1 MILKKTVLI
10 MFGGKSS
17 EHDISLRSVAS
28 VLSAIDYEKYDVLKI
43 GITKEGEWF
52 ETDSAPDEIRAG
64 EWKQGRRAVVS
75 PDRADHGI
83 IYDDGARRRV
93 DVVVPVMHGAYCEDG
108 CLQGLLEM
116 AGIPFVGPSVLA
128 SAVAMDKGMAKLVFA
143 SEGIPQADWVVVDG
157 NNAESIAKIEGK
169 FDYPVFVK
177 PCNAGSSIGVSKA
190 ASRAELEAALV
201 LAREHDKRI
210 LVEEFLTGSEVECA
224 VLGNDDPITSCIGE
238 IAPSSEFYDFDAKYV
253 SGTSEL
259 TIPAVMDEKLSSKIQ
274 EYAKK
279 AYKALGCRGLSRVD
293 FFANKETGDIYLNE
307 INTLPGFTSISMY
320 PKLFEHEGIP
330 CTQLI
335 DRLIELGEQNG

>member
-157 NNAESIAKIEGK
+157 NNAESITKIEGK

-190 ASRAELEAALV
+190 ANRAELEAALV